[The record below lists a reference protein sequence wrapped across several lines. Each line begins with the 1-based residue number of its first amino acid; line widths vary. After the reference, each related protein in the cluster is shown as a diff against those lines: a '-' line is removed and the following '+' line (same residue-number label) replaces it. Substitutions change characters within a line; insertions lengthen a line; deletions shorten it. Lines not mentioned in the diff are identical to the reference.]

1 MFVVIGALGLI
12 VVALLVMSISEQSLL
27 PEYGLKALLFEI
39 SSAFGTT
46 GLSLGITPYLSTVG
60 KLVLIVTMFVGRI
73 GILALLLMF
82 KGSKVQSNVQYP
94 EIDMIV
100 G

>member
-1 MFVVIGALGLI
+1 
-12 VVALLVMSISEQSLL
+12 MSYSE
-27 PEYGLKALLFEI
+27 PYGFREIFFEI

-46 GLSLGITPYLSTVG
+46 GLSLGITSSLSSVG
-60 KLVLIVTMFVGRI
+60 KVVLIVTMFIGRI

-82 KGSKVQSNVQYP
+82 RGDKSGSSISYP

>member
-1 MFVVIGALGLI
+1 MVVIGAGVLIMVGLLI
-12 VVALLVMSISEQSLL
+12 LTISEASLA
-27 PEYGLKALLFEI
+27 PTYGVKALFFEL

-46 GLSLGITPYLSTVG
+46 GLSLGVTPNLSTVG
-60 KLVLIVTMFVGRI
+60 KIVLIITMFIGRI

-82 KGSKVQSNVQYP
+82 KGDRSEPNIKYP
-94 EIDMIV
+94 EIDIIV